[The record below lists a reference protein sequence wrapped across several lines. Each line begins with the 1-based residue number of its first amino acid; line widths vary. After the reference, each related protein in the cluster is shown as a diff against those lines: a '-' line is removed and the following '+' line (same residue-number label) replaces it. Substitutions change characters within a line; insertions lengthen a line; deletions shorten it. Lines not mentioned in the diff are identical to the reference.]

1 MIDFFREGFWIPA
14 VLFGA
19 AFIYALWIV
28 YQKLDHL
35 RDRSHRL
42 SGELGTVLIQSRI
55 TQEAIDKAA
64 SRIEAGDVD
73 QAIQE
78 LGRLK
83 DEQPALPIAGFYL
96 GKAYL
101 AKGENTIAHEHF
113 REFVDKARPYDSKSR
128 ERLEE
133 AKGYLESAEKA

>member
-1 MIDFFREGFWIPA
+1 LIDFFREGFWIPF

-19 AFIYALWIV
+19 ACLYALWIV
-28 YQKLDHL
+28 YRKLDVL

-42 SGELGTVLIQSRI
+42 SGDLGSVLIQSRI
-55 TQEAIDKAA
+55 AHEAIHNAA
-64 SRIEAGDVD
+64 SRIETGEVD

-78 LGRLK
+78 LEKLK
-83 DEQPALPIAGFYL
+83 NDHPDLPIAVFYL

-101 AKGENTIAHEHF
+101 AKGETNLAKEFF
-113 REFVDKARPYDSKSR
+113 REFIEQTRPYDSKSK

-133 AKGYLESAEKA
+133 AKGYIEDVERA